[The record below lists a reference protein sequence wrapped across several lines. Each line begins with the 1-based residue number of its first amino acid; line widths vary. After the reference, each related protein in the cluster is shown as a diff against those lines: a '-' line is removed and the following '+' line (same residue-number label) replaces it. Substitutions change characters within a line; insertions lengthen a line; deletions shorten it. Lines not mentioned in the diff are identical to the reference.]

1 MEIKID
7 DEPLFDYLDGFIE
20 SMPLEVLEQAR
31 LNTIKENGDTSILD
45 QAIKNKKA
53 KESKNNT
60 FFGLFSSKKDKKL
73 TKNDEYEPYQYEEEE
88 LEDDDY
94 YNEDVD

>member
-1 MEIKID
+1 MK
-7 DEPLFDYLDGFIE
+7 

-45 QAIKNKKA
+45 KAIKHKKEKELKNK
-53 KESKNNT
+53 SL
-60 FFGLFSSKKDKKL
+60 FGLFSSKKDKKIA
-73 TKNDEYEPYQYEEEE
+73 KDNGYEPYQFEEE

-94 YNEDVD
+94 HYEDLD